1 MNNDNL
7 LWSDFA
13 AFPSPLQKEYLH
25 APFGAG
31 VYELKNAKTNEL
43 VYVGEGANTAY
54 RMSSLLLESQG
65 AGTRTNSRLRNY
77 IFENI
82 NDVHYRTL
90 VCTDK
95 TTAKQ
100 IQNKMIAT
108 NKYLFN

>member
-1 MNNDNL
+1 MSNTYN
-7 LWSDFA
+7 WTEFSQ
-13 AFPSPLQKEYLH
+13 FPSPLKQEYLF

-31 VYELKNAKTNEL
+31 VYELKNVKTNEL

-54 RMSSLLLESQG
+54 RMSSLLPEPYG
-65 AGTRTNSRLRNY
+65 AGTRNNSRLRNY

-90 VCTDK
+90 ACADK
-95 TTAKQ
+95 ATAKQ
-100 IQNKMIAT
+100 IQDKMIAT